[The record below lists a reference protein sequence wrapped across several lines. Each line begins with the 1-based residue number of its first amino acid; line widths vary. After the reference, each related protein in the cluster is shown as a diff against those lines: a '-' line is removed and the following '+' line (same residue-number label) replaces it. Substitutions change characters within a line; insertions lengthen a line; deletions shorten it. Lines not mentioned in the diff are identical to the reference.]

1 MEATLTNPA
10 IESTPAAAT
19 DAASPWRLMWWRF
32 TRHRLAVVSLV
43 IVIIFY
49 VVAAF
54 CEFFAPYNPNTYY
67 AEFQLT
73 PPQQLRF
80 VDVEGNF
87 SLRPF
92 VYERTRT
99 LNPETLGWIYSDNP
113 AVKHPVYFFVNS
125 GIEYKMWGIWPMD
138 LHLIGVKD
146 PNATL
151 FLLGTDRLGRDVLS
165 RLIYG
170 TRPSMTIGLVGVALS
185 LVLGI
190 FLGGIS
196 GYFGGWLDIAI
207 QRLIEMI
214 SALPTIPLWMGLA
227 AAVPLDW
234 GPLQTYFMITIILS
248 LIGWTGLARVV
259 RGRFLSLRSEDF
271 IKAARMAGSSE
282 YRIIFRHMLPSM
294 LSHIIASVTLAI
306 PGMILAET
314 SLSFLGLGL
323 KPPVVSWGVLLQ
335 EAQNLRTV
343 ALAPWNLAPAIPV
356 VVAILTL
363 NFLGDGLRDAADPYG
378 KM

>member
-10 IESTPAAAT
+10 IESTPAAVT

-32 TRHRLAVVSLV
+32 TRHRLAVISMV
-43 IVIIFY
+43 IVAIFY

-54 CEFFAPYNPNTYY
+54 CEFFAPYDPNTYY
-67 AEFQLT
+67 AEYQLT

-99 LNPETLGWIYSDNP
+99 LNPETLAWIYSDNP
-113 AVKHPVYFFVNS
+113 AVKYPVYFFVNN
-125 GIEYKMWGIWPMD
+125 GIEYEMWGEWEMD
-138 LHLIGVKD
+138 FHLIGVQD
-146 PNATL
+146 PNAKL
-151 FLLGTDRLGRDVLS
+151 FLLGADRLGRDVLS

-196 GYFGGWLDIAI
+196 GYFGGWIDMGI